1 MPSILKNRHRV
12 DVESQVESQ
21 PEVQKQEEGGC
32 MKCSTDKQIHI
43 FMSVV
48 LVILIALLGCLA
60 YVEEKNKTKL
70 NETIKES
77 EVQLEQLQYH
87 AQKHKK
93 RINQLETNDE
103 AYRLTM
109 IARDETIVKLEEQ
122 KQDLTQK
129 LTDESIIKD
138 TELEKLTEEIKNLK
152 TEKDGSSNKQ
162 ENDKNEINNL
172 KGQIKVQKKRIITTF

>member
-1 MPSILKNRHRV
+1 
-12 DVESQVESQ
+12 
-21 PEVQKQEEGGC
+21 
-32 MKCSTDKQIHI
+32 
-43 FMSVV
+43 
-48 LVILIALLGCLA
+48 
-60 YVEEKNKTKL
+60 
-70 NETIKES
+70 
-77 EVQLEQLQYH
+77 LEQLQYH

-152 TEKDGSSNKQ
+152 TEKDGTSNKQ

-172 KGQIKVQKKRIITTF
+172 KGHIKVQKKRIITTF